1 MITLTWNHHRFSSS
15 NFNVP
20 RNQKFPKFIFLFLY
34 SALYPSPFFTYKFF
48 FMKKNFFKQIA
59 GFSLLGILFFSFA
72 SFIAQKDEIKTIT
85 GEILDMKCYMS
96 SGAHGDG
103 HKDCAASC
111 VKRGAPMGILTD
123 EDKVYLLIED
133 GKKSEAYEEAKKH
146 AGEKVAITGTVTE
159 KGGVQAIIV
168 SEVKAKM

>member
-1 MITLTWNHHRFSSS
+1 M
-15 NFNVP
+15 
-20 RNQKFPKFIFLFLY
+20 Q
-34 SALYPSPFFTYKFF
+34 
-48 FMKKNFFKQIA
+48 KNFFKQIA
-59 GFSLLGILFFSFA
+59 GFALLGILFFSLE
-72 SFIAQKDEIKTIT
+72 SFISKKDEIKTVT

-133 GKKSEAYEEAKKH
+133 GKKSEAYEDAKKH
-146 AGEKVAITGTVTE
+146 AGEKVTITGTVAE
-159 KGGVQAIIV
+159 KGGVQALIV
-168 SEVKAKM
+168 SEVKVKM